1 MYGFTYDLW
10 KELIS
15 DVIDAHDPLFMAMIH
30 AADGLSLSKAL
41 IDELKQK
48 GVKEIGDYPWHF
60 LLEINH
66 IADHIEGFS
75 ISLLASEDRKVFE
88 QIVADAAT
96 DREISWDDIE
106 GFELEHGLDLNEDI
120 FEEIEDIYDI
130 RAQTAKN
137 VVFFELV
144 IFDSQ
149 DIDNSRERD
158 EAWAD
163 EELAG
168 HLAENHYDLSIKK

>member
-1 MYGFTYDLW
+1 MYSLTYDLW

-30 AADGLSLSKAL
+30 AAEGISLSKAL
-41 IDELKQK
+41 VDELKQK

-60 LLEINH
+60 LLEIDH

-75 ISLLASEDRKVFE
+75 ISLLATEDRKVFE
-88 QIVADAAT
+88 QIVADAAN
-96 DREISWDDIE
+96 DRDISWDDIE
-106 GFELEHGLDLNEDI
+106 GFELEHGLDLNDDI

-130 RAQTAKN
+130 RAEIAEK

-144 IFDSQ
+144 VFDSQ
-149 DIDNSRERD
+149 DIDNSKESD

-163 EELAG
+163 EASAG
-168 HLAENHYDLSIKK
+168 YSTANQKDATK

>member
-1 MYGFTYDLW
+1 MYSLTYDLW
-10 KELIS
+10 KGLIS
-15 DVIDAHDPLFMAMIH
+15 DVIDAHDPLFRAMIH
-30 AADGLSLSKAL
+30 AAEGLSLSRDL
-41 IDELKQK
+41 VDELKQK
-48 GVKEIGDYPWHF
+48 GVKEIREYPWHF

-96 DREISWDDIE
+96 DRDISWDDIE

-120 FEEIEDIYDI
+120 FEEIEDTHDI
-130 RAQTAKN
+130 RAEADN

-144 IFDSQ
+144 VFDSQ
-149 DIDNSRERD
+149 DIDNSRESD
-158 EAWAD
+158 EAWED
-163 EELAG
+163 EASAG
-168 HLAENHYDLSIKK
+168 YSMANHKDATK